1 MTQTHRGRSR
11 ARGGASGRFPLSE
24 AKLAAPSVR
33 PGTMDRP
40 RIRSV
45 LDRDDVAL
53 TLVAAPPGY
62 GKTTAVRVW
71 CAGVDAALSWVT
83 LDPVDNDPVSLW
95 SYVATAVDRIREGL
109 GRRALQRLNAG
120 MSSSEDAVEELLN
133 GMAAFG
139 APIVLVLDDLHTV
152 TSPECLGS
160 LDHAISHLP
169 PNVRLFAISRTDPA
183 LDLAR
188 LRVSQA
194 LVELRAAEL
203 AFTPTEAHDL
213 LVARGQ
219 LKIAKPQVDELV
231 ERTEGWPAALV
242 LAGLW
247 LRTRRDPDAVVRDF
261 RGDHRLLAEYL
272 SREVMA
278 SMDHDQR
285 TFMLTAA
292 VLGEV
297 TPDLCDAVLG
307 RTDSAAIL
315 SDLEHSNL
323 FVQRLERGAWYRVHP
338 LFAEYARAQLT
349 DAEPDAPARIDTHAA
364 RWLRE
369 RGLVIEALEHA
380 SAAGDHEM
388 VAELVHEHHL
398 ALIRSGMGR
407 TLLHWVRTLP
417 DEVVERHPEIAA
429 SAALAVIVV
438 GESALASRRYLAIAG
453 EALRRAPAAAS
464 ALLEVEVTV
473 ARTLAL
479 DHGVTQALRDGR
491 RAVELARN
499 GLDEATSGAL
509 VAYARALYFG
519 GDLDEAASVA
529 AQALDEAPIRERLPS
544 LMHAHTTLAFV
555 DAERGRV
562 ELALRHA
569 ERARH
574 AVGTIGT
581 RRSWLGAN
589 ASAALGVARAGEGR
603 LVDAERELARAE
615 HLFRDDVP
623 TIHHTWLLVVLAGV
637 RVRRGHLDDAH
648 TALDEAREELAQ
660 LPDSGRL
667 PAMADAVEADLAE
680 ASRRARHGELLEPP
694 SEAELS
700 VLRLLATDLSVR
712 EIGERL
718 FLSPN
723 TIRTHRRLLYRK
735 LGVHTRTDAVARA
748 TALGLLEKAD
758 HPG

>member
-11 ARGGASGRFPLSE
+11 ARGGAGGRFPLSE

-247 LRTRRDPDAVVRDF
+247 LRTRDDPDAVVRDF

-338 LFAEYARAQLT
+338 LFAEYARAQLA

-398 ALIRSGMGR
+398 APDQERNGPDAPPLGAHAAGR
-407 TLLHWVRTLP
+407 
-417 DEVVERHPEIAA
+417 
-429 SAALAVIVV
+429 
-438 GESALASRRYLAIAG
+438 
-453 EALRRAPAAAS
+453 
-464 ALLEVEVTV
+464 
-473 ARTLAL
+473 
-479 DHGVTQALRDGR
+479 GR
-491 RAVELARN
+491 RK
-499 GLDEATSGAL
+499 TSGDRRL
-509 VAYARALYFG
+509 GSAR
-519 GDLDEAASVA
+519 
-529 AQALDEAPIRERLPS
+529 
-544 LMHAHTTLAFV
+544 
-555 DAERGRV
+555 
-562 ELALRHA
+562 RHRCRR
-569 ERARH
+569 ERARVPTLSRDRRGS
-574 AVGTIGT
+574 APESSCGSVG
-581 RRSWLGAN
+581 
-589 ASAALGVARAGEGR
+589 AARGRGHGRADARAGSRCHAGAPR
-603 LVDAERELARAE
+603 WPPSRRAGAERSRRGDEWGSGRV
-615 HLFRDDVP
+615 RTRP
-623 TIHHTWLLVVLAGV
+623 VLRG
-637 RVRRGHLDDAH
+637 RPRRGGVRRG
-648 TALDEAREELAQ
+648 TG
-660 LPDSGRL
+660 S
-667 PAMADAVEADLAE
+667 
-680 ASRRARHGELLEPP
+680 
-694 SEAELS
+694 
-700 VLRLLATDLSVR
+700 
-712 EIGERL
+712 
-718 FLSPN
+718 
-723 TIRTHRRLLYRK
+723 
-735 LGVHTRTDAVARA
+735 
-748 TALGLLEKAD
+748 
-758 HPG
+758 